1 MVSKPVEFKIGSRFV
16 GEEYPP
22 LIVAEIGINH
32 SGSLELAKLMVDEA
46 ARSGCECIKHQTHFV
61 EDEMTDEARQIV
73 PAHVSGSIWDII
85 EACALSKDDEIDL
98 KKYVES
104 KNMIYLSTPFSRS
117 AADFLNDIG
126 VPAFK
131 IGSGECDNLA
141 LVQHVASFGKPMIVS
156 TGMREIKD
164 CFPTVDILRS
174 TGVEFALLECTNVYP
189 CTPEDIS
196 LKGIAQLQD
205 SFPDAVVGFSD
216 HSIGEHISLAAVAV
230 GARIIE
236 RHFTDSMYRKGPDV
250 ICSMDPVELRS
261 LIVKSRD
268 IFHASRFLKSR
279 TASEID
285 VYNFARGSVVADKDL
300 VAGSEL
306 TRENT
311 WVRRPGNGEIPAED
325 YFKILGK
332 KLTQSVKKN
341 QQLKFTDFE

>member
-1 MVSKPVEFKIGSRFV
+1 MGRLVEFQIGSRFV
-16 GEEYPP
+16 GDEHLP
-22 LIVAEIGINH
+22 LVIAEIGINH
-32 SGSLELAKLMVDEA
+32 SGSLGLAKLMVDEA

-61 EDEMTDEARQIV
+61 DDEMTDEARKIV
-73 PAHVSGSIWDII
+73 PAHVSESIWDII
-85 EACALSKDDEIDL
+85 EACALSPDDEIEL

-104 KNMIYLSTPFSRS
+104 KGMLYLSTPFSRS

-126 VPAFK
+126 VAAFK

-141 LVQHVASFGKPMIVS
+141 LVEHVASFGKPMIVS

-164 CFPTVDILRS
+164 CFQTVDILRS
-174 TGVEFALLECTNVYP
+174 AGVNFALLECTNAYP
-189 CTPEDIS
+189 CLPEDIS
-196 LKGIAQLQD
+196 LKGISQLQD

-216 HSIGEHISLAAVAV
+216 HSIGEHISLAAVAM

-261 LIVKSRD
+261 LILKSKD
-268 IFHASRFLKSR
+268 VFLASRFLKSR
-279 TASEID
+279 TTSEVD

-300 VAGSEL
+300 DAGSEL
-306 TRENT
+306 TRDNT

-325 YFKILGK
+325 YFKVLGK
-332 KLTQSVKKN
+332 KLVRPVKKN
-341 QQLKFTDFE
+341 QQLKLTDFE

>member
-1 MVSKPVEFKIGSRFV
+1 MGRLVEFQIGSRFV
-16 GEEYPP
+16 GDEHSP
-22 LIVAEIGINH
+22 LVIAEIGINH
-32 SGSLELAKLMVDEA
+32 SGSLGLAKLMVDEA

-61 EDEMTDEARQIV
+61 DDEMTDEARKIV
-73 PAHVSGSIWDII
+73 PAHVSESIWDII
-85 EACALSKDDEIDL
+85 EACALSPDDEIEL

-104 KNMIYLSTPFSRS
+104 KGMLYLSTPFSRS

-126 VPAFK
+126 VAAFK

-141 LVQHVASFGKPMIVS
+141 LVEHVASFRKPMIVS

-164 CFPTVDILRS
+164 CFQTVDILRS
-174 TGVEFALLECTNVYP
+174 AGVNFALLECTNAYP
-189 CTPEDIS
+189 CLPEDIS
-196 LKGIAQLQD
+196 LKGISQLQD

-216 HSIGEHISLAAVAV
+216 HSIGEHISLAAVAM

-261 LIVKSRD
+261 LILKSKD
-268 IFHASRFLKSR
+268 VFLASRFLKSR
-279 TASEID
+279 TTSEVD

-300 VAGSEL
+300 DAGSEL
-306 TRENT
+306 TRDNT

-325 YFKILGK
+325 YFKVLGK
-332 KLTQSVKKN
+332 KLVRPVKKN
-341 QQLKFTDFE
+341 QQLKLTDFE